1 HHAGFRRLRARLR
14 TDVRTPPVAC
24 TGTPAPGERR
34 SMAQKVEV
42 RLVDDLDGGSADETV
57 TFSLDGTEY
66 EIDLSDEHATAL
78 RGEVWKYVQAARR
91 VGRVTARRGRTATA
105 AAPSN
110 RERNQAIREWAKSIG
125 IEV

>member
-1 HHAGFRRLRARLR
+1 
-14 TDVRTPPVAC
+14 
-24 TGTPAPGERR
+24 
-34 SMAQKVEV
+34 MAQKVEV
-42 RLVDDLDGGSADETV
+42 RLVDDLDGGTADETV

-91 VGRVTARRGRTATA
+91 VGKVTARRGRTATA

-110 RERNQAIREWAKSIG
+110 RERNQAIREWAKGIG
-125 IEV
+125 LDVSDRGRLSQDIVDRYDAEVGG